1 MFGMPEFKIEV
12 FLANQK
18 TDKNMKKIFFLLAV
32 AAIACGLYSF
42 TSVEQPVKAMKMAVK
57 STAIGTNIGEEA
69 PDIEMAG
76 VDGKKIKLSSLRG
89 KMVLIDFWAS
99 WCGPCRRENP
109 NVVGAYDKYKK
120 AKFKSAKGFDIFS
133 VSLDAEPEKWKAAI
147 EKDGL
152 VWKNHVCDN
161 KGWSNAAA
169 ALYGVKS
176 IPMSYLIDENGIIL
190 AKNLR
195 GLDLHRELDKH
206 VKSF

>member
-1 MFGMPEFKIEV
+1 
-12 FLANQK
+12 
-18 TDKNMKKIFFLLAV
+18 MKKILSVAAAV
-32 AAIACGLYSF
+32 AIALGTLSF
-42 TSVEQPVKAMKMAVK
+42 THTEKPVKALKVSEK
-57 STAIGTNIGEEA
+57 TVTIGTQIGNEA

-76 VDGKKIKLSSLRG
+76 VDGKMLKLSSLRG

-120 AKFKSAKGFDIFS
+120 AKFKTAKGFEIFS
-133 VSLDAEPEKWKAAI
+133 VSLDADSEKWKAAI

-169 ALYGVKS
+169 ALYRVQS
-176 IPMSYLIDENGIIL
+176 IPMSFLIDENGIIV

-195 GLDLHRELDKH
+195 GLELHKELDKH
-206 VKSF
+206 VKSL